1 MKYYHLADLKT
12 RLVMAVR
19 FRPQPVRKSQY
30 TLLIG
35 TLFCALGLKQIRYF
49 LSCSYRICFALPEER
64 KSRNGFRNLLITG
77 FPKHKASVFI
87 ERFP

>member
-1 MKYYHLADLKT
+1 MKYYHLAGLKT

-35 TLFCALGLKQIRYF
+35 TLFCTLGLKQIRYF
-49 LSCSYRICFALPEER
+49 PPYSYLMRFALPKER
-64 KSRNGFRNLLITG
+64 KDYVGLRIHWSN
-77 FPKHKASVFI
+77 SC
-87 ERFP
+87 RFDSCIRHHD